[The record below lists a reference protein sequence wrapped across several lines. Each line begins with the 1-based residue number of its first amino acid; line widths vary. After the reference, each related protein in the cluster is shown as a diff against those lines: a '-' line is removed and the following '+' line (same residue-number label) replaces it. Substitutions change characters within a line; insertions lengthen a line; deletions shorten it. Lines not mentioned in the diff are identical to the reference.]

1 MFERKE
7 REKKKR
13 KRENPNISLSRC
25 SVSKMVEVKIYI
37 RYYLPLQEL
46 AFAYVSKMVKK
57 KITKYKT

>member
-7 REKKKR
+7 NKKK
-13 KRENPNISLSRC
+13 KKGNPNVSLSRF
-25 SVSKMVEVKIYI
+25 SVSKMVEIKIYI

-57 KITKYKT
+57 R